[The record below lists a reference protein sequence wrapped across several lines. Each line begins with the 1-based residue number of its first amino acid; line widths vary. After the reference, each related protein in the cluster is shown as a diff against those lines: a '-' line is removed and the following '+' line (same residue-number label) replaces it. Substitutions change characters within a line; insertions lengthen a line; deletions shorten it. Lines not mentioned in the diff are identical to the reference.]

1 MMKEP
6 LGAFRAGQTPAPEP
20 LHYTV
25 SGLENV
31 WLLNGFVVEETPYG
45 RGVRIED
52 ADGLHRELARAIVLD
67 KAPMSGRELR
77 FVRKLMG
84 LSQNGLARLLGCSD
98 QRIARWEKGHTA
110 AIDPS
115 AERLLRMVVR
125 EWLGD
130 GCDVKEALEELAELD
145 EAIHGRRNLM
155 RDGEAW
161 KRAA

>member
-6 LGAFRAGQTPAPEP
+6 RGAFKQGKRPASKPF
-20 LHYTV
+20 HYTM
-25 SGLENV
+25 SGLDNV
-31 WLLNGFVVEETPYG
+31 WLLNGFTIEETPYG
-45 RGVRIED
+45 TGVRVED
-52 ADGLHRELARAIVLD
+52 ADGLHRELARVIVSD
-67 KAPMSGRELR
+67 KTLMNGPELR

-98 QRIARWEKGHTA
+98 QRIARWEKGQTA
-110 AIDPS
+110 RDPS

-130 GCDVKEALEELAELD
+130 DCELKKTLEDLAELD
-145 EAIHGRRNLM
+145 EAIHGKRNLVR
-155 RDGEAW
+155 RDGDW

>member
-1 MMKEP
+1 MMKVP
-6 LGAFRAGQTPAPEP
+6 RGAFKLGKKPALKPF
-20 LHYTV
+20 HYTM
-25 SGLENV
+25 SGLDNV
-31 WLLNGFVVEETPYG
+31 WLLNGFTIEETPYG
-45 RGVRIED
+45 TGVRVED
-52 ADGLHRELARAIVLD
+52 ADGLHRQLARVIVSD
-67 KAPMSGRELR
+67 KTPMNGRELR

-98 QRIARWEKGHTA
+98 QRVARWEKGQT

-130 GCDVKEALEELAELD
+130 DCDLKKALEDLAELD
-145 EAIHGRRNLM
+145 EAIHGERNLV
-155 RDGEAW
+155 REGGDW